1 MLSYVKSFA
10 IILGALLVLGAAGTA
25 NADDWCAKRIRH
37 EQHELDKAIE
47 HHGYYSRQAEHE
59 RRELD
64 RIRDQC
70 RYRDGYRDYDQMR

>member
-10 IILGALLVLGAAGTA
+10 IILGALLILGTAGTA
-25 NADDWCAKRIRH
+25 GADDWCAEHIRH
-37 EQHELDKAIE
+37 EQHELDKAIA

-64 RIRDQC
+64 RIRDHC
-70 RYRDGYRDYDQMR
+70 RYHDRYR